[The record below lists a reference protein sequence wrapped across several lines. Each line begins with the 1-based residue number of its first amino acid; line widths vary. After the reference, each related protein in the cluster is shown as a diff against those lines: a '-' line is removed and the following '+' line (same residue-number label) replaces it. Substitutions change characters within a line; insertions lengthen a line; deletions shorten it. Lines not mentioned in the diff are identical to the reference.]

1 MLVVKRFFPS
11 SLSVFAINDAH
22 KAACILYFTN
32 SITSFRVRLPNYHCI
47 RFEFVGD
54 YLYARLTFLRET
66 FLSDNLVAKTLC
78 NTFLN
83 RVYFQ
88 NYIGLKIIG
97 IGYKFI
103 VSKDVKYIFILA
115 GLTHLLVHRL
125 HYSSRVQTLKKK
137 KRLIIL
143 NSTRSDLL
151 LHECKFIRDLRPPDL
166 YSGKGLRLFHELYKL
181 KEGKKQIR

>member
-1 MLVVKRFFPS
+1 MLVIKRFLPS
-11 SLSVFAINDAH
+11 NLSVFAINDAY
-22 KAACILYFTN
+22 KAPCIMYFTN
-32 SITSFRVRLPNYHCI
+32 STTFFRVRLPNYHCV
-47 RFEFVGD
+47 RFDFKAD
-54 YLYARLTFLRET
+54 FLYTHLDFLKETLLYDNMVAR
-66 FLSDNLVAKTLC
+66 TLC

-83 RVYFQ
+83 RIYFQ

-103 VSKDVKYIFILA
+103 VSKSVKHIFILA
-115 GLTHLLVHRL
+115 GLTHLLVHRM
-125 HYSSRVQTLKKK
+125 HYNTRVQILKKK
-137 KRLIIL
+137 KRLL
-143 NSTRSDLL
+143 VLSSTRNDLL